1 MRKLIGILSLAF
13 LAGCGTPGA
22 PQPPSL
28 HLPEPVR
35 DLRASR
41 KGDKV
46 TLTWT
51 QPTETTDHE
60 AVGRWLGRLTTR
72 CACHTACIAELHR
85 RQPEKIPHWW
95 QSCQWT
101 TGCQP
106 WTAVSSGRRNIHI
119 GSPRSQRC

>member
-1 MRKLIGILSLAF
+1 DKQLYSTQRSRPMKKAESLLLLIFMLSM
-13 LAGCGTPGA
+13 LAGCGTVGA

-60 AVGRWLGRLTTR
+60 AVGRWLGTTNICR
-72 CACHTACIAELHR
+72 TIGPNSHMPAMNGCSQTVGPTAP
-85 RQPEKIPHWW
+85 Q
-95 QSCQWT
+95 
-101 TGCQP
+101 
-106 WTAVSSGRRNIHI
+106 
-119 GSPRSQRC
+119 

>member
-1 MRKLIGILSLAF
+1 MRKLIAILSLA
-13 LAGCGTPGA
+13 LSAGCGTVGA

-41 KGDKV
+41 KGDRV

-60 AVGRWLGRLTTR
+60 AVGRWLGASNICRTISPRPSTGEMKT
-72 CACHTACIAELHR
+72 CVQQVSQT
-85 RQPEKIPHWW
+85 QPLPAAK
-95 QSCQWT
+95 
-101 TGCQP
+101 
-106 WTAVSSGRRNIHI
+106 TAVTVTQSDQLPAQLEI
-119 GSPRSQRC
+119 SQPTAFAAY

>member
-1 MRKLIGILSLAF
+1 MRNLIGMLSLAF

-51 QPTETTDHE
+51 QPSETTDHE
-60 AVGRWLGRLTTR
+60 AVGKWLGETVICNLGFTTLGEPLTGHGCGDTIFGR
-72 CACHTACIAELHR
+72 V
-85 RQPEKIPHWW
+85 QPHP
-95 QSCQWT
+95 
-101 TGCQP
+101 
-106 WTAVSSGRRNIHI
+106 
-119 GSPRSQRC
+119 